1 MAQINKATDEQI
13 QEFISQFSSW
23 SVENDKLHR
32 EYVFGNFVQAF
43 GFMTEAAL
51 IAERT
56 NHHPEWF
63 NVYKNVVVDLTTH
76 EAGGITERD
85 FNLAKSMEELSEK
98 NRKRDASS

>member
-1 MAQINKATDEQI
+1 MAQVNKATDEQI

-56 NHHPEWF
+56 DHHPEWF

-85 FNLAKSMEELSEK
+85 FNLAKSMEEISA
-98 NRKRDASS
+98 RK